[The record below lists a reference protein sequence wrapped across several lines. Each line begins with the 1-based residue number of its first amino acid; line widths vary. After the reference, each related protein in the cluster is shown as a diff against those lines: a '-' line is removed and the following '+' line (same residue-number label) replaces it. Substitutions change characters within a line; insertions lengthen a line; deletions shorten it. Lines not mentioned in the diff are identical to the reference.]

1 MSSSSVIFAGFGGQ
15 GVLMAGKLLAEAG
28 LIEGKNVAWIPS
40 YGPEMRGGTA
50 NCTVVISD
58 EMVGSPI
65 VPDPD
70 HIVVLN
76 RPSLDKFE
84 PAMKPGGHCIVNK
97 TLIDREVERKD
108 IEPTY
113 VEGNKIAAEIGNPRG
128 LNIVM
133 LGAFVA
139 KTDLVSIES
148 VRKAVAKTFSGPKEK
163 FLKGNLEALE
173 RGFETCRSRTS

>member
-1 MSSSSVIFAGFGGQ
+1 MSSTSVIFAGFGGQ

-28 LIEGKNVAWIPS
+28 LLEGKNVAWIPS

-50 NCTVVISD
+50 NCTVVVAE

-84 PAMKPGGHCIVNK
+84 PAMKAAGQCVVNSA
-97 TLIDREVERKD
+97 LIDRKCERTD
-108 IEPTY
+108 ITPTY
-113 VEGNKIAAEIGNPRG
+113 VEGNTIAREVKNPRG
-128 LNIVM
+128 LNLVM
-133 LGAFVA
+133 LGAFIGA
-139 KTDLVSIES
+139 AGLVELTS
-148 VRKAVAKTFSGPKEK
+148 VEEACRKAFTGTKER
-163 FLKGNLEALE
+163 FLAGNLKALDE
-173 RGFETCRSRTS
+173 GYRAVKE

>member
-1 MSSSSVIFAGFGGQ
+1 MTSTSVIFAGFGGQ

-28 LIEGKNVAWIPS
+28 LLEGKNVAWIPS

-50 NCTVVISD
+50 NCTVVLSD
-58 EMVGSPI
+58 EIVGSPI

-84 PAMKPGGHCIVNK
+84 PAMKPGGHCVVNSA
-97 TLIDREVERKD
+97 LIDRKVERAD
-108 IEPTY
+108 ILPTY
-113 VEGNKIAAEIGNPRG
+113 VEGNTIATEIGNPRG

-133 LGAFVA
+133 LGAFV
-139 KTDLVSIES
+139 KKSGLVSLDS
-148 VRKAVAKTFSGPKEK
+148 VKEALHHVFSGPKER
-163 FLKGNLEALE
+163 FYEGNLKALE
-173 RGFETCRSRTS
+173 KGAEAV

>member
-58 EMVGSPI
+58 EIVGSPI

-97 TLIDREVERKD
+97 TLIDREVQRND
-108 IEPTY
+108 IHATY
-113 VEGNKIAAEIGNPRG
+113 IEGNKIAEEIGNKKG

-139 KTDLVSIES
+139 KTKIVDIES
-148 VRKAVAKTFSGPKEK
+148 VRKAVEKTFTGAKEK
-163 FLKGNLEALE
+163 FLEGNLVALE
-173 RGFETCRSRTS
+173 KGYNACK

>member
-1 MSSSSVIFAGFGGQ
+1 MSSTSVIFAGFGGQ

-28 LIEGKNVAWIPS
+28 LLEGKNVAWIPS

-58 EMVGSPI
+58 EIVGSPI

-84 PAMKPGGHCIVNK
+84 PAVKPGGHCIVNSS
-97 TLIDREVERKD
+97 LIDRKVERRD
-108 IEPTY
+108 IHPTY
-113 VEGNKIAAEIGNPRG
+113 VPGNAIAAEIGNPRG

-133 LGAFVA
+133 LGAFVK
-139 KTDLVSIES
+139 KTGLVSLES
-148 VRKAVAKTFSGPKEK
+148 VEEALRRVFSGPKEK
-163 FLKGNLEALE
+163 LLEGNLLALE
-173 RGFETCRSRTS
+173 RGAQAV